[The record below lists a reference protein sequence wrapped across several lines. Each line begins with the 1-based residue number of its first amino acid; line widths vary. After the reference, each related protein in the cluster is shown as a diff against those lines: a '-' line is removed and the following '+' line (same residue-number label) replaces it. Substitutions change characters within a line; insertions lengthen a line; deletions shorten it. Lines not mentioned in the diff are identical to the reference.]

1 MGGRLAVIDERG
13 PGGAGQGLE
22 WLELQN
28 RFLRP
33 YRDRP
38 AARDEA
44 VDEEGGP
51 DLCREDHLLAEGLG
65 QNAGPLGRR
74 VAEDRGIEPRQESRR
89 GDDLGGRA
97 RRAGEVDE
105 LAAPVV
111 RESAQVLHARERR
124 SDVRHADAAPGR
136 DVGDGGGSE
145 SAEVP
150 SHDELVRGR
159 GFRRLSQFG
168 WRGPVPAE
176 LPGVEMRPP
185 SPPDQPPP
193 GYPRPAAPISG
204 PPVLP
209 RAPWQVGREE

>member
-44 VDEEGGP
+44 VDKEGGP

-89 GDDLGGRA
+89 GEDLVRPA
-97 RRAGEVDE
+97 RRGGEVE
-105 LAAPVV
+105 EA
-111 RESAQVLHARERR
+111 E
-124 SDVRHADAAPGR
+124 APG
-136 DVGDGGGSE
+136 
-145 SAEVP
+145 
-150 SHDELVRGR
+150 
-159 GFRRLSQFG
+159 
-168 WRGPVPAE
+168 
-176 LPGVEMRPP
+176 
-185 SPPDQPPP
+185 
-193 GYPRPAAPISG
+193 AAVTS
-204 PPVLP
+204 PVLP
-209 RAPWQVGREE
+209 SPVRRSTA

>member
-1 MGGRLAVIDERG
+1 MDELLALIDERG
-13 PGGAGQGLE
+13 PVGAGQGLE

-28 RFLRP
+28 RLLRP

-168 WRGPVPAE
+168 WRGHVPAE
-176 LPGVEMRPP
+176 LPVVNETTFKIERRP
-185 SPPDQPPP
+185 S
-193 GYPRPAAPISG
+193 
-204 PPVLP
+204 
-209 RAPWQVGREE
+209 